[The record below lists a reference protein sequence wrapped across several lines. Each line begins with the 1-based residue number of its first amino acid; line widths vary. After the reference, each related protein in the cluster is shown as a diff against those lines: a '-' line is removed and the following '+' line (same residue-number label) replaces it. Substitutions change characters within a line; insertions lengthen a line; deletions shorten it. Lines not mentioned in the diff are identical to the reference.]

1 MSLKNKKQKLAKK
14 KDLISDKPNNSN
26 FKAQKLKLC

>member
-14 KDLISDKPNNSN
+14 KDLISDKPN